1 MLQVKNWLTILLIG
15 LISTNSLAV
24 QFVKAGT
31 PTPYTGYLMTEDEAQ
46 NARKSLIDL
55 DTYTKLNESY
65 TKEVDLLQKSLT
77 YRTEQVKILQDE
89 NNNIENRKY
98 LYVAGGFQP
107 AYLKEYCLTGQLF

>member
-1 MLQVKNWLTILLIG
+1 
-15 LISTNSLAV
+15 
-24 QFVKAGT
+24 
-31 PTPYTGYLMTEDEAQ
+31 MTEDEAQ

-98 LYVAGGFQP
+98 LYVAGGVL
-107 AYLKEYCLTGQLF
+107 ATLLTIYVGTKVIQATK